1 MPLGPLGT
9 DRRARGVE
17 RNEMAIGLVGR
28 KAGMTRVFTDAGETV
43 PVTVIEVLPNRV
55 TQVKAKDKDG
65 YRAVQ
70 VTYGARRPQLYSK
83 AVNGHYARANVA
95 PGRALVEFRLGEAE
109 KSELKTGEEIKAD
122 LFKEGQVVDVTGTTI
137 GKGFAGTMKRH
148 NFAGGYASH
157 GNSVSH
163 RAPGSIGQRQTPGRV
178 FKGRRMSGHMG
189 VVRRTTENL
198 RVVQVD
204 LERNILL
211 IRGAVP
217 GAAGGQLI
225 VRGAIKAARRASRK
239 TTAPTKAGSAASKDT
254 AKPAAKEAPKEAAKD
269 AAKDEAKAAK
279 K

>member
-17 RNEMAIGLVGR
+17 RKEMAIGLVGR

-55 TQVKAKDKDG
+55 TQVKAQDKDG

-70 VTYGARRPQLYSK
+70 VTYGVRRPQLYSK

-95 PGRALVEFRLGEAE
+95 PGRALVEFRLSDGD
-109 KSELKTGEEIKAD
+109 KTEWKAGTEIKAD
-122 LFKEGQVVDVTGTTI
+122 IFKEGQAVDVTGTTI

-157 GNSVSH
+157 GNSLSH

-198 RVVQVD
+198 RVVQID
-204 LERNILL
+204 LERNLLL
-211 IRGAVP
+211 ISGAVP
-217 GAAGGQLI
+217 GAEGGQVI
-225 VRGAIKAARRASRK
+225 VRSSLKAARRASRK
-239 TTAPTKAGSAASKDT
+239 TTAPTKAGSAASKD
-254 AKPAAKEAPKEAAKD
+254 P
-269 AAKDEAKAAK
+269 AKAGK

>member
-1 MPLGPLGT
+1 
-9 DRRARGVE
+9 
-17 RNEMAIGLVGR
+17 MAIGLVGR
-28 KAGMTRVFTDAGETV
+28 KVGMTRVFTDTGETV
-43 PVTVIEVLPNRV
+43 PVTVVEVLPNRV
-55 TQVKAKDKDG
+55 TQVKSLEKDG

-70 VTYGARRPQLYSK
+70 VTYGMRRPQLYSR
-83 AVNGHYARANVA
+83 AVTGHYASAAVA
-95 PGRALVEFRLGEAE
+95 PGRSLVEFRLKDGE
-109 KSELKTGEEIKAD
+109 KSELAAGAEIKAD
-122 LFKEGQVVDVTGTTI
+122 LFKAGEPVDVTGTTI

-204 LERNILL
+204 LERNLLL

-217 GAAGGQLI
+217 GAEGGEVI
-225 VRGAIKAARRASRK
+225 VRPSLKAARQANRK
-239 TTAPTKAGSAASKDT
+239 TVAPTKVGSAPPQNPGKT
-254 AKPAAKEAPKEAAKD
+254 AKK
-269 AAKDEAKAAK
+269 
-279 K
+279 